1 MKMEIEQQMKKIKDL
16 QKKKKE
22 FEEQQQMKM
31 KQEIL
36 AQVLGVGGGAVVSS

>member
-22 FEEQQQMKM
+22 IEEQQ
-31 KQEIL
+31 
-36 AQVLGVGGGAVVSS
+36 